1 MRVYIKTFGCSANKV
16 EEEIIRRKL
25 ISSGFYIT
33 NSINN
38 ADVII
43 VNTCTVRS
51 ETDLKIM
58 KYLSLINKTNKKII
72 VTGCM
77 ASAQPALIAKNFP
90 LCSIILPI
98 SKIDEAIKNNIKICL
113 NKEKPLDPFP
123 HIDGIKASILIARGC
138 LGNCSYCIVR
148 IAKGTLKS
156 IHYDIIK
163 NNLLEALDFGAKEI
177 RISAQDTGVYGY
189 DIGVNLAFLLNKL
202 IEIPKDFIMRIGM
215 FKPSSILP
223 FLNQLLD
230 SYSSEKIYKFIHI
243 PVQSGSNKIL
253 EKMNRGYDIET
264 FKKVLNAFRERFP
277 NITFYTDIIVGFPG
291 EEEYEF
297 NETYKLIMDIKPDKT
312 HISRYTPRPHTLAA
326 AMPQIPEPI
335 KKKRSKELS
344 RITKEIQLEKNSKWI
359 GKIIE
364 ALVIDKY
371 GKNRIL
377 ARTKEYKNIII
388 SNNIS
393 LSDCNIPLG
402 EKIEVII
409 DDITPFYL
417 IGKITKR

>member
-1 MRVYIKTFGCSANKV
+1 MRVYIKTFGCSANKI

-33 NSINN
+33 DSIND

-43 VNTCTVRS
+43 VNTCTVRT

-58 KYLSLINKTNKKII
+58 KYLSSINKTNKKII

-90 LCSIILPI
+90 SCSIISPI

-113 NKEKPLDPFP
+113 DKEKLIDTFP
-123 HIDGIKASILIARGC
+123 YINGIKASILIARGC

-163 NNLLEALDFGAKEI
+163 NNLLEALNYGAKEI

-215 FKPSSILP
+215 FKPSSVLP

-230 SYSSEKIYKFIHI
+230 LYSSEKIYKFIHI

-253 EKMNRGYDIET
+253 EKMNRGYNIET
-264 FKKVLNAFRERFP
+264 FKKVLNSFRERFP
-277 NITFYTDIIVGFPG
+277 NITLYTDIIVGFPG

-297 NETYKLIMDIKPDKT
+297 NETYKLLMEIKPDKT
-312 HISRYTPRPHTLAA
+312 HISRFTPRPHTLAA
-326 AMPQIPEPI
+326 AMPQVPEYI

-344 RITKEIQLEKNSKWI
+344 RITKEIQLENNSKWI
-359 GKIIE
+359 GKIVE
-364 ALVIDKY
+364 ALVIERNN
-371 GKNRIL
+371 NRIL
-377 ARTKEYKNIII
+377 ARTKEYKNIILP
-388 SNNIS
+388 NCNIS
-393 LSDCNIPLG
+393 LG
-402 EKIEVII
+402 EKIEVMI
-409 DDITPFYL
+409 DDATPFCL
-417 IGKITKR
+417 IGRITKR

>member
-1 MRVYIKTFGCSANKV
+1 MRVYIKTFGCSANKI

-33 NSINN
+33 DSIND

-43 VNTCTVRS
+43 VNTCTVRT

-58 KYLSLINKTNKKII
+58 KYLSSINKINKKII

-90 LCSIILPI
+90 SCSIISPI

-113 NKEKPLDPFP
+113 DKEKPIDSFP
-123 HIDGIKASILIARGC
+123 YINGIKASILIARGC

-156 IHYDIIK
+156 IPYDIIK
-163 NNLLEALDFGAKEI
+163 NNLLEALNYGAKEI

-215 FKPSSILP
+215 FKPSSVLP

-253 EKMNRGYDIET
+253 EKMNRGYNIET

-277 NITFYTDIIVGFPG
+277 NITLYTDIIVGFPG

-297 NETYKLIMDIKPDKT
+297 NETYKLLMEIKPDKT
-312 HISRYTPRPHTLAA
+312 HISRFTPRPHTLAA
-326 AMPQIPEPI
+326 AMPQVPEYI

-344 RITKEIQLEKNSKWI
+344 RITKEIQLENNSKWI
-359 GKIIE
+359 GKIVE
-364 ALVIDKY
+364 ALVIERNN
-371 GKNRIL
+371 NRIL
-377 ARTKEYKNIII
+377 ARTKEYKNIILP
-388 SNNIS
+388 NCNIS
-393 LSDCNIPLG
+393 LG
-402 EKIEVII
+402 EKIEVMI
-409 DDITPFYL
+409 DDATPFCL
-417 IGKITKR
+417 IGRITKR

>member
-1 MRVYIKTFGCSANKV
+1 MRVYIKTFGCSANKI

-33 NSINN
+33 DSIND

-43 VNTCTVRS
+43 VNTCTVRT

-58 KYLSLINKTNKKII
+58 KYLSSINKTNKKII

-90 LCSIILPI
+90 SCSIISPI

-113 NKEKPLDPFP
+113 DKEKPIDSFP
-123 HIDGIKASILIARGC
+123 YINGIKASILIARGC

-163 NNLLEALDFGAKEI
+163 NNLLEALNYGAKEI

-215 FKPSSILP
+215 FKPSSVLP

-230 SYSSEKIYKFIHI
+230 LYSSEKIYKFIHI

-253 EKMNRGYDIET
+253 EKMNRGYNIET

-277 NITFYTDIIVGFPG
+277 NITLYTDIIVGFPG

-297 NETYKLIMDIKPDKT
+297 NETYKLLMEIKPDKT
-312 HISRYTPRPHTLAA
+312 HISRFTPRPHTLAA
-326 AMPQIPEPI
+326 AMPQVPEYI

-344 RITKEIQLEKNSKWI
+344 RITKEIQLENNSKWI
-359 GKIIE
+359 GKIVE
-364 ALVIDKY
+364 ALVIERNN
-371 GKNRIL
+371 NRIL
-377 ARTKEYKNIII
+377 ARTKEYKNIILP
-388 SNNIS
+388 NCNIS
-393 LSDCNIPLG
+393 LG
-402 EKIEVII
+402 EKIEVMI
-409 DDITPFYL
+409 DDATPFCL
-417 IGKITKR
+417 IGRITKR

>member
-1 MRVYIKTFGCSANKV
+1 MRVYIKTFGCSANKI

-33 NSINN
+33 DSIND

-43 VNTCTVRS
+43 VNTCTVRT

-58 KYLSLINKTNKKII
+58 KYLSSINKINKKII

-90 LCSIILPI
+90 SCSIISPI

-113 NKEKPLDPFP
+113 DKEKPIDSFP
-123 HIDGIKASILIARGC
+123 YINGIKASILIARGC

-156 IHYDIIK
+156 ISCDIIK
-163 NNLLEALDFGAKEI
+163 NNLLEALNYGAKEI

-215 FKPSSILP
+215 FKPSSVLP

-253 EKMNRGYDIET
+253 EKMNRGYNIET
-264 FKKVLNAFRERFP
+264 FKKVLNSFKERFP

-297 NETYKLIMDIKPDKT
+297 NETYKLLMEIKPDKT
-312 HISRYTPRPHTLAA
+312 HISRFTPRPHTLAA
-326 AMPQIPEPI
+326 AMPQVPEYI

-344 RITKEIQLEKNSKWI
+344 RITKEIQLENNSKWI
-359 GKIIE
+359 GKIVE
-364 ALVIDKY
+364 ALVIERNN
-371 GKNRIL
+371 NRIL
-377 ARTKEYKNIII
+377 ARTKEYKNIILP
-388 SNNIS
+388 N
-393 LSDCNIPLG
+393 CNIPLG
-402 EKIEVII
+402 EKIEVMI
-409 DDITPFYL
+409 DDITPFCL
-417 IGKITKR
+417 IGRITKR

>member
-1 MRVYIKTFGCSANKV
+1 MRVYIKTFGCSANKI

-33 NSINN
+33 DSIND

-43 VNTCTVRS
+43 VNTCTVRT

-58 KYLSLINKTNKKII
+58 KYLSLINKINKKII

-90 LCSIILPI
+90 SCSIISPI

-113 NKEKPLDPFP
+113 DKEKPIDSFP
-123 HIDGIKASILIARGC
+123 YINGIKASILIARGC

-156 IHYDIIK
+156 ISCDIIK
-163 NNLLEALDFGAKEI
+163 NNLLEALNYGAKEI

-215 FKPSSILP
+215 FKPSSVLP

-253 EKMNRGYDIET
+253 EKMNRGYNIET
-264 FKKVLNAFRERFP
+264 FKKVLNSFKERFP

-297 NETYKLIMDIKPDKT
+297 NETYKLLMEIKPDKT
-312 HISRYTPRPHTLAA
+312 HISRFTPRPHTLAA
-326 AMPQIPEPI
+326 AMPQIPEYI

-344 RITKEIQLEKNSKWI
+344 RITKEIQLENNSKWI
-359 GKIIE
+359 GKIVE
-364 ALVIDKY
+364 ALVIERNN
-371 GKNRIL
+371 NRIL
-377 ARTKEYKNIII
+377 ARTKEYKNIILP
-388 SNNIS
+388 NCNIS
-393 LSDCNIPLG
+393 LG
-402 EKIEVII
+402 EKIEVMI
-409 DDITPFYL
+409 DDVTPFCL
-417 IGKITKR
+417 IGRITKR

>member
-1 MRVYIKTFGCSANKV
+1 MRVYIKTFGCSANKI

-33 NSINN
+33 DSIND

-43 VNTCTVRS
+43 VNTCTVRT

-58 KYLSLINKTNKKII
+58 KYLSSINKINKKII

-90 LCSIILPI
+90 SCSIISPI

-113 NKEKPLDPFP
+113 DKEKPIDSFP
-123 HIDGIKASILIARGC
+123 YINGIKASILIARGC

-156 IHYDIIK
+156 ISCDIIK
-163 NNLLEALDFGAKEI
+163 NNLLEALNYGAKEI

-215 FKPSSILP
+215 FKPSSVLP

-253 EKMNRGYDIET
+253 EKMNRGYNIET

-297 NETYKLIMDIKPDKT
+297 NETYKLLMEIKPDKT
-312 HISRYTPRPHTLAA
+312 HISRFTPRPHTLAA
-326 AMPQIPEPI
+326 AMPQIPEYI

-344 RITKEIQLEKNSKWI
+344 RITKEIQLENNSKWI
-359 GKIIE
+359 GKIVE
-364 ALVIDKY
+364 ALVIERNN
-371 GKNRIL
+371 NRIL
-377 ARTKEYKNIII
+377 ARTKEYKNIILP
-388 SNNIS
+388 NCNIS
-393 LSDCNIPLG
+393 LG
-402 EKIEVII
+402 EKIEVMI
-409 DDITPFYL
+409 DDVTPFCL
-417 IGKITKR
+417 IGRITKR

>member
-1 MRVYIKTFGCSANKV
+1 MRVYIKTFGCSANKI

-33 NSINN
+33 DSIND

-43 VNTCTVRS
+43 VNTCTVRT

-58 KYLSLINKTNKKII
+58 KYLSLINKINKKII

-90 LCSIILPI
+90 SCSIISPI

-113 NKEKPLDPFP
+113 DKEKPIDSFP
-123 HIDGIKASILIARGC
+123 YINGIKASILIARGC

-156 IHYDIIK
+156 ISCDIIK
-163 NNLLEALDFGAKEI
+163 NNLLEALNYGAKEI

-215 FKPSSILP
+215 FKPSSVLP

-253 EKMNRGYDIET
+253 EKMNRGYNIET
-264 FKKVLNAFRERFP
+264 FKKVLNSFKERFP
-277 NITFYTDIIVGFPG
+277 NITLYTDIIVGFPG

-297 NETYKLIMDIKPDKT
+297 NETYKLLMEIKPDKT
-312 HISRYTPRPHTLAA
+312 HISRFTPRPHTLAA
-326 AMPQIPEPI
+326 AMPQVPEYI

-344 RITKEIQLEKNSKWI
+344 RITKEIQLENNSKWI
-359 GKIIE
+359 GKIVE
-364 ALVIDKY
+364 ALVIERNN
-371 GKNRIL
+371 NRIL
-377 ARTKEYKNIII
+377 ARTKEYKNIILP
-388 SNNIS
+388 NCNIS
-393 LSDCNIPLG
+393 LG
-402 EKIEVII
+402 EKIEVMI
-409 DDITPFYL
+409 DDVTPFCL
-417 IGKITKR
+417 IGRITKR

>member
-1 MRVYIKTFGCSANKV
+1 MRVYIKTFGCSANKI

-33 NSINN
+33 DSIND

-43 VNTCTVRS
+43 VNTCTVRT

-58 KYLSLINKTNKKII
+58 KYLSSINKINKKII

-90 LCSIILPI
+90 SCSIISPI

-113 NKEKPLDPFP
+113 DKEKLIDTFP
-123 HIDGIKASILIARGC
+123 YINGIKASILIARGC

-163 NNLLEALDFGAKEI
+163 NNLLEALNYGAKEI

-215 FKPSSILP
+215 FKPSSVLP

-253 EKMNRGYDIET
+253 EKMNRGYNIET

-277 NITFYTDIIVGFPG
+277 NITLYTDIIVGFPG

-297 NETYKLIMDIKPDKT
+297 NETYKLLMEIKPDKT
-312 HISRYTPRPHTLAA
+312 HISRFTPRPHTLAA
-326 AMPQIPEPI
+326 AMPQVPEYI

-344 RITKEIQLEKNSKWI
+344 RITKEIQLENNSKWI
-359 GKIIE
+359 GKIVE
-364 ALVIDKY
+364 ALVIERNN
-371 GKNRIL
+371 NRIL
-377 ARTKEYKNIII
+377 ARTKEYKNIILP
-388 SNNIS
+388 NCNIS
-393 LSDCNIPLG
+393 LG
-402 EKIEVII
+402 EKIEVMI
-409 DDITPFYL
+409 DDATPFCL
-417 IGKITKR
+417 IGRITKR

>member
-1 MRVYIKTFGCSANKV
+1 MRVYIKTFGCSANKI

-33 NSINN
+33 DSIND

-43 VNTCTVRS
+43 VNTCTVRT

-58 KYLSLINKTNKKII
+58 KYLSSINKINKKII

-90 LCSIILPI
+90 SCSIISPI

-113 NKEKPLDPFP
+113 DKEKLIDTFP
-123 HIDGIKASILIARGC
+123 YINGIKASILIARGC

-163 NNLLEALDFGAKEI
+163 NNLLEALNYGAKEI

-215 FKPSSILP
+215 FKPSSVLP

-253 EKMNRGYDIET
+253 EKMNRGYNIET

-277 NITFYTDIIVGFPG
+277 NITLYTDIIVGFPG

-297 NETYKLIMDIKPDKT
+297 NETYKLIMEIKPDKT
-312 HISRYTPRPHTLAA
+312 HISRFTPRPHTLAA
-326 AMPQIPEPI
+326 AMPQVPEYI

-344 RITKEIQLEKNSKWI
+344 RITKEIQLENNSKWI
-359 GKIIE
+359 GKIVE
-364 ALVIDKY
+364 ALVIERNN
-371 GKNRIL
+371 NRIL
-377 ARTKEYKNIII
+377 ARTKEYKNIILP
-388 SNNIS
+388 NCNIS
-393 LSDCNIPLG
+393 LG
-402 EKIEVII
+402 EKIEVMI
-409 DDITPFYL
+409 DDATPFCL
-417 IGKITKR
+417 IGRITKR

>member
-1 MRVYIKTFGCSANKV
+1 MRVYIKTFGCSANKI

-33 NSINN
+33 DSIND

-43 VNTCTVRS
+43 VNTCTVRT

-58 KYLSLINKTNKKII
+58 KYLSSINRTNKKII

-90 LCSIILPI
+90 SCSIISPI

-113 NKEKPLDPFP
+113 DKEKLIDTFP
-123 HIDGIKASILIARGC
+123 YINGIKASILIARGC

-163 NNLLEALDFGAKEI
+163 NNLLEALNYGAKEI

-215 FKPSSILP
+215 FKPSSVLP

-253 EKMNRGYDIET
+253 EKMNRGYNIET
-264 FKKVLNAFRERFP
+264 FKKVLNAFKERFP
-277 NITFYTDIIVGFPG
+277 NITLYTDIIVGFPG

-297 NETYKLIMDIKPDKT
+297 NETYKLLMEIKPDKT
-312 HISRYTPRPHTLAA
+312 HISRFTPRPHTLAA
-326 AMPQIPEPI
+326 AMPQVPEYI

-344 RITKEIQLEKNSKWI
+344 RITKEIQLENNSKWI
-359 GKIIE
+359 GKIVE
-364 ALVIDKY
+364 ALVIERNN
-371 GKNRIL
+371 NRIL
-377 ARTKEYKNIII
+377 ARTKEYKNIILP
-388 SNNIS
+388 NCNIS
-393 LSDCNIPLG
+393 LG
-402 EKIEVII
+402 EKIEVMI
-409 DDITPFYL
+409 DDATPFCL
-417 IGKITKR
+417 IGRITKR

>member
-1 MRVYIKTFGCSANKV
+1 MRVYIKTFGCSANKI

-33 NSINN
+33 DSIND

-43 VNTCTVRS
+43 VNTCTVRT

-58 KYLSLINKTNKKII
+58 KYLSSINKINKKII

-90 LCSIILPI
+90 SCSIISPI

-113 NKEKPLDPFP
+113 DKEKPIDSFP
-123 HIDGIKASILIARGC
+123 YINGIKASILIARGC

-163 NNLLEALDFGAKEI
+163 NNLLEALNYGAKEI

-189 DIGVNLAFLLNKL
+189 DIGLNLAFLLNKL

-215 FKPSSILP
+215 FKPSSVLP

-230 SYSSEKIYKFIHI
+230 LYSSEKIYKFIHI

-253 EKMNRGYDIET
+253 EKMNRGYNIET

-277 NITFYTDIIVGFPG
+277 NITLYTDIIVGFPG

-297 NETYKLIMDIKPDKT
+297 NETYKLLMEIKPDKT
-312 HISRYTPRPHTLAA
+312 HISRFTPRPHTLAA
-326 AMPQIPEPI
+326 AMPQVPEYI

-344 RITKEIQLEKNSKWI
+344 RITKEIQLENNSKWI
-359 GKIIE
+359 GKIVE
-364 ALVIDKY
+364 ALVIERNN
-371 GKNRIL
+371 NRIL
-377 ARTKEYKNIII
+377 ARTKEYKNIILP
-388 SNNIS
+388 NCNIS
-393 LSDCNIPLG
+393 LG
-402 EKIEVII
+402 EKIEVMI
-409 DDITPFYL
+409 DDATPFCL
-417 IGKITKR
+417 IGRITKR

>member
-1 MRVYIKTFGCSANKV
+1 MRVYIKTFGCSANKI

-33 NSINN
+33 DSIND

-43 VNTCTVRS
+43 VNTCTVRT

-58 KYLSLINKTNKKII
+58 KYLSLINKINKKII

-90 LCSIILPI
+90 SCSIISPI

-113 NKEKPLDPFP
+113 DKEKPIDSFP
-123 HIDGIKASILIARGC
+123 YINGIKASILIARGC

-156 IHYDIIK
+156 ISCDIIK
-163 NNLLEALDFGAKEI
+163 NNLLEALNYGAKEI

-215 FKPSSILP
+215 FKPSSVLP

-253 EKMNRGYDIET
+253 EKMNRGYNIET
-264 FKKVLNAFRERFP
+264 FKKVLNSFKERFP

-297 NETYKLIMDIKPDKT
+297 NETYKLLMEIKPDKT
-312 HISRYTPRPHTLAA
+312 HISRFTPRPHTLAA
-326 AMPQIPEPI
+326 AMPQVPEYI

-344 RITKEIQLEKNSKWI
+344 RITKEIQLENNSKWI
-359 GKIIE
+359 GKIVE
-364 ALVIDKY
+364 ALVIERNN
-371 GKNRIL
+371 NRIL
-377 ARTKEYKNIII
+377 ARTKEYKNIILP
-388 SNNIS
+388 N
-393 LSDCNIPLG
+393 CNIPLG
-402 EKIEVII
+402 EKIEVMI
-409 DDITPFYL
+409 DDITPFCL
-417 IGKITKR
+417 IGRITKR

>member
-1 MRVYIKTFGCSANKV
+1 MRVYIKTFGCSANKI

-33 NSINN
+33 DSIND

-43 VNTCTVRS
+43 VNTCTVRT

-58 KYLSLINKTNKKII
+58 KYLSSINKTNKKII

-90 LCSIILPI
+90 SCSIISPI

-113 NKEKPLDPFP
+113 DKEKLIDTFP
-123 HIDGIKASILIARGC
+123 YINGIKASILIARGC

-156 IHYDIIK
+156 ISCDIIK
-163 NNLLEALDFGAKEI
+163 NNLLEALNYGAKEI

-215 FKPSSILP
+215 FKPSSVLP

-253 EKMNRGYDIET
+253 EKMNRGYNIET
-264 FKKVLNAFRERFP
+264 FKKVLNAFKERFP
-277 NITFYTDIIVGFPG
+277 NITLYTDIIVGFPG

-297 NETYKLIMDIKPDKT
+297 NETYKLLMEIKPDKT
-312 HISRYTPRPHTLAA
+312 HISRFTPRPHTLAA
-326 AMPQIPEPI
+326 AMPQVPEYI

-344 RITKEIQLEKNSKWI
+344 RITKEIQLENNSKWI
-359 GKIIE
+359 GKIVE
-364 ALVIDKY
+364 ALVIERNN
-371 GKNRIL
+371 NRIL
-377 ARTKEYKNIII
+377 ARTKEYKNIILP
-388 SNNIS
+388 NCNIS
-393 LSDCNIPLG
+393 LG
-402 EKIEVII
+402 EKIEVMI
-409 DDITPFYL
+409 DDATPFCL
-417 IGKITKR
+417 IGRITKR